1 MSPPLEAS
9 GAQLALLHRISHIVS
24 SDHEIESILEEMV
37 AVARNITRSDACLVY
52 VTDFSTNEIVLR
64 SSQPRRDEEIGTV
77 RMKMGEGT
85 AGWVAANNSVV
96 ALASRASSDARFKP
110 VSSQENAYEAVLSV
124 PLIDG
129 GNTIGV
135 LNVHHTAPHR
145 HSGDEV
151 ALVTFI
157 GEQMGGLIARARLSE
172 KSQTAVQRMK
182 RLAAVAH
189 EMSTGSYLV
198 RILQGIS
205 EMVADTLDSP
215 VCSILL
221 VDDENR
227 EMTVGAARCS
237 MPGSV
242 PDYITRTPIRVEG
255 SLVDHVIRHKCPIV
269 VSSIHNEKQ
278 YRYPELASKAGL
290 TSLLA
295 TPLTSQGRAIG
306 SINVYTRDR
315 HAFSE
320 DEIGFIK
327 VVAGQVSVAIRNAR
341 LMSEAVDIKRT
352 IEARKLIERAK
363 RIIQRT
369 QGVTEEQ
376 AYLRLR
382 NTSSSQRRSMRD
394 LAEAVIL
401 AEILSRK
408 EGALAPDHMILDQ
421 MSEDEEIL

>member
-1 MSPPLEAS
+1 
-9 GAQLALLHRISHIVS
+9 
-24 SDHEIESILEEMV
+24 
-37 AVARNITRSDACLVY
+37 
-52 VTDFSTNEIVLR
+52 
-64 SSQPRRDEEIGTV
+64 
-77 RMKMGEGT
+77 MKLGEGI
-85 AGWVAANNSVV
+85 AGWVAANNTVV
-96 ALASRASSDARFKP
+96 ALSSRASSDTRFRHVRSP
-110 VSSQENAYEAVLSV
+110 ENAYQALLSV

-135 LNVHHTAPHR
+135 LNVHHTASHR

-157 GEQMGGLIARARLSE
+157 GEQLGGLIARARLSE
-172 KSQTAVQRMK
+172 KSQTTVRRMK
-182 RLAAVAH
+182 RLAAIAQ
-189 EMSTGSYLV
+189 EMCSGSYLL

-205 EMVADTLDSP
+205 EMVSDTLNSP

-221 VDDENR
+221 VDEEKR
-227 EMTVGAARCS
+227 EMTVSAARCV
-237 MPGSV
+237 MPGSM
-242 PDYITRTPIRVEG
+242 PDYVNRTPIRVEG
-255 SLVDHVIRHKCPIV
+255 SLVDHVIRHNRPVV

-278 YRYPELASKAGL
+278 YRYPELSCKAGL

-295 TPLTSQGRAIG
+295 MPLTSQGRAIG
-306 SINVYTRDR
+306 SINVYTRER

-327 VVAGQVSVAIRNAR
+327 VVAGQVAVAIQNAR
-341 LMSEAVDIKRT
+341 LKSEAVDMKRT
-352 IEARKLIERAK
+352 IEARKLIEHAK

-369 QGVTEEQ
+369 QGVTEEE

-401 AEILSRK
+401 TEVLSRK
-408 EGALAPDHMILDQ
+408 DGALPPDQMSPDQ
-421 MSEDEEIL
+421 MSEDEEIF